1 MLFPL
6 HDDGEEAALNKLYFG
21 GFTMKNKENNVNE
34 EYESFWG
41 VIERLPED
49 GSGFYIESCNVYTS
63 FNELFESYN
72 SLISKGYMPR
82 YPKASGTGYSIKLS
96 NDLSMCT
103 ITLELDKLRS
113 NESRYKIL
121 DMISSFMEENA
132 FDD

>member
-1 MLFPL
+1 MTIEGKYTYE
-6 HDDGEEAALNKLYFG
+6 D
-21 GFTMKNKENNVNE
+21 
-34 EYESFWG
+34 ESFWG
-41 VIERLPED
+41 SIERLPED
-49 GSGFYIESCNVYTS
+49 GSGFYIESCNEYTL

-72 SLISKGYMPR
+72 SLKSKGYLPR

-113 NESRYKIL
+113 NESKYKIL